1 MPESDDP
8 SRGGHALIHA
18 WSLSMTRVLLGSMVL
33 TSSILF
39 LGCNPPSMVVQDPVA
54 KKGAAGGDEPS
65 PKTAVQKAL
74 EVGDHEPDKAIS
86 ILETALKTAPK
97 DREVLL
103 LLAVISVVEGEK
115 ATDDKVKRIARFHK
129 AFATFGD
136 LKRSHEKLNSPE
148 KSFEVRIELGE
159 ARALALEGKTAESF
173 GIIKG
178 LMAPGNGDLDS
189 IETVDDLRT
198 LQDLPEFRTL
208 LDSSYA
214 PRLAEAKKEVEAE
227 LAAFKPFAFDFK
239 LKDLDDKTVS
249 LADYRGKLTIVDLWG
264 TWCPPCRR
272 EIPHFVALSKK
283 YKDQGL
289 EIVGINCNEV
299 GTEDEIKKTIREF
312 AKAYKIDY
320 KCLLSD
326 DSVQDRVPGFQGFP
340 TTLFIDPSGK
350 VRLVFFQA
358 EPKAKLEAAIATLLT
373 EGPRAP

>member
-1 MPESDDP
+1 
-8 SRGGHALIHA
+8 
-18 WSLSMTRVLLGSMVL
+18 MTRVMLGSMVL
-33 TSSILF
+33 TSSIL
-39 LGCNPPSMVVQDPVA
+39 LGCDPPSMVVHDPIA
-54 KKGAAGGDEPS
+54 KGAAGGDQTP
-65 PKTAVQKAL
+65 PKTATQQAL
-74 EVGDHEPDKAIS
+74 EVGDHDPGKAIS

-97 DREVLL
+97 DREALL
-103 LLAVISVVEGEK
+103 LLAVISVIDGEK
-115 ATDDKVKRIARFHK
+115 ATDDKDKRIARFHK
-129 AFATFGD
+129 AFASFGE
-136 LKRSHEKLNSPE
+136 LKRIHEKLNSSE

-178 LMAPGNGDLDS
+178 LMASGNGDLDS
-189 IETVDDLRT
+189 IETVEDLRM

-214 PRLAEAKKEVEAE
+214 TRLAEAKKEVEAE
-227 LAAFKPFAFDFK
+227 LAATKPFAFDFK
-239 LKDLDDKTVS
+239 LKDLDGKIVS
-249 LADYRGKLTIVDLWG
+249 LADYRGKLTIVDVWG

-272 EIPHFVALSKK
+272 EIPHFVALLKK

-312 AKAYKIDY
+312 TKAYKMDY

-326 DSVQDRVPGFQGFP
+326 DSVQDRIPGFQGFP

-358 EPKAKLEAAIATLLT
+358 ERKAKLEAAIATLLT